1 MRHSLP
7 IALVLV
13 GAAALSAASLWSPGL
28 RAQDSTDTDADRNL
42 EYANAQEYADC
53 MALAQRQ
60 PEDALGSAEAWEQRG
75 GGDAAKHCAAV
86 ALIGMEKYAD
96 AAMRLEELG
105 QNMPADKAPL
115 AAQILAQAGIAW
127 QSVDDY
133 ERALAAQ
140 TAAVELAPT
149 DIGIRIDRSTT
160 RFFLGE
166 CWEAID
172 DLNEA
177 DELAPDRP
185 DILVFRASAYRC
197 VEAYDLAR
205 EDIDEAL
212 QLKPNDYEALLERGT
227 LRHLAGDADGAR
239 ADWLKVAEDA
249 AGTPAADA
257 AQMNLER
264 LDVKAQ

>member
-1 MRHSLP
+1 MRSFLP
-7 IALVLV
+7 VVVLLGAVALMAP
-13 GAAALSAASLWSPGL
+13 GPWSQGL

-53 MALAQRQ
+53 MALASRQ

-96 AAMRLEELG
+96 AATRLEELG
-105 QNMPADKAPL
+105 QSMPADKAPL

-127 QSVDDY
+127 QSAEQY
-133 ERALAAQ
+133 ERAVAAE
-140 TAAVELAPT
+140 TAALKLVPDDVGLL
-149 DIGIRIDRSTT
+149 IDRSVSQ
-160 RFFLGE
+160 FFLE
-166 CWEAID
+166 KCWEAID
-172 DLNEA
+172 DLNRA
-177 DELAPDRP
+177 NELAPDRA
-185 DILVFRASAYRC
+185 DILVFRSSAYRC

-205 EDIDEAL
+205 EDVDKAL
-212 QLKPNDYEALLERGT
+212 ELKPDDPEALLERGT
-227 LRHLAGDADGAR
+227 LRNLAGDADGAR

-257 AQMNLER
+257 AQQNLER
-264 LDVKAQ
+264 LDLKAQ